1 MSATAV
7 LARPTS
13 KRAPSRRLKR
23 LPVQALLEWA
33 FMREK
38 VRLEWFDE
46 RPVEERGFG
55 YGIEYVLL
63 RRAQLGCRVD
73 GGGESP
79 RHDDAE
85 LVAAIVAGIPP
96 EQGGR
101 RMALL
106 VAELARTGLTM
117 DWMPGAVPQVVPRE
131 WKRTKHGP
139 RAATRVVGVERVRTR
154 GRWREVEVRMCPIT
168 FDPSPQQIESARD
181 AYTRWRTALGWVR
194 DAIRASR
201 MLRDHEL
208 LEALPVDRPWE
219 RRPGS

>member
-1 MSATAV
+1 MSVHAV
-7 LARPTS
+7 FARPSST
-13 KRAPSRRLKR
+13 RAPQRRPKR
-23 LPVQALLEWA
+23 VPVQALLEWA

-38 VRLEWFDE
+38 VRLEWPDE
-46 RPVEERGFG
+46 RPVEERESG

-85 LVAAIVAGIPP
+85 LVAAVVAGMPS
-96 EQGGR
+96 EHGGR
-101 RMALL
+101 RMALQ
-106 VAELARTGLTM
+106 VAELARTGLTV
-117 DWMPGAVPQVVPRE
+117 DWMPGAVPRVVPRE

-154 GRWREVEVRMCPIT
+154 GRWREVEVRACPIA
-168 FDPSPQQIESARD
+168 FDPSPQRIESARE
-181 AYTRWRTALGWVR
+181 AYARWRAALGWVR
-194 DAIRASR
+194 DAVRAGR

-208 LEALPVDRPWE
+208 LEALPPERPWE
-219 RRPGS
+219 RSPDA